1 MNNFTYFQGM
11 RLRKT
16 ELVKTLIRAHIIA
29 VQEYDHYVAIEI
41 EEYLTEIFELTK
53 GI

>member
-1 MNNFTYFQGM
+1 MSNFTYFQGM

-16 ELVKTLIRAHIIA
+16 ELVKTLLHAHVVA
-29 VQEYDHYVAIEI
+29 VQEYDHYTAIEL

-53 GI
+53 GA